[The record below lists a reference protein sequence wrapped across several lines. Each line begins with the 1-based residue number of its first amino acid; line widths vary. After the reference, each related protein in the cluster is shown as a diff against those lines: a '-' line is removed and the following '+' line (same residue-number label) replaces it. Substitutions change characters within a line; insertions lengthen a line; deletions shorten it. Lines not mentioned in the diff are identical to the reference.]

1 MINQVKEKTQANFPI
16 VSLESGGM
24 IGVVAPTSYPVA
36 NPTLQSPK
44 GKLTAP
50 IVCLGFGAVLGAIGA
65 SMLISGEI
73 TKVQADAKLQVLKA
87 QDTAAIAQWNSL
99 KKQEQI
105 DEFCSKNGSQKNG
118 KNN

>member
-1 MINQVKEKTQANFPI
+1 MNTQVKEKTQANFPI

-24 IGVVAPTSYPVA
+24 IGVTSTHPAISAAPQ
-36 NPTLQSPK
+36 QSQ
-44 GKLTAP
+44 GNLTAS
-50 IVCLGFGAVLGAIGA
+50 IVCLGLGALLGAIGA
-65 SMLISGEI
+65 SILISSEI
-73 TKVQADAKLQVLKA
+73 AKVKADAKTEISKA

-105 DEFCSKNGSQKNG
+105 DDFCTKNGSLKNG

>member
-1 MINQVKEKTQANFPI
+1 MINQVKERTQANFPI

-24 IGVVAPTSYPVA
+24 IGVTSAHLAA
-36 NPTLQSPK
+36 NTASQPPQSN
-44 GKLTAP
+44 LTAS
-50 IVCLGFGAVLGAIGA
+50 IVCLGLGALLGAVGA
-65 SMLISGEI
+65 SMLISSEI
-73 TKVQADAKLQVLKA
+73 AKVQADAKIQISKA

>member
-1 MINQVKEKTQANFPI
+1 MTINQVKEKTQNFPI

-24 IGVVAPTSYPVA
+24 IGV
-36 NPTLQSPK
+36 
-44 GKLTAP
+44 TAP
-50 IVCLGFGAVLGAIGA
+50 AHTTTSVALQPPQGNLTLSIVCLGLGALLGAVGA
-65 SMLISGEI
+65 SMLISSEI
-73 TKVQADAKLQVLKA
+73 AKVQADAKIQISKA

-105 DEFCSKNGSQKNG
+105 DDFCTKNGSPKNG